1 MADPFDIL
9 TVGCFLLTV
18 LAFFV
23 WTDHDIGT
31 LLHLLIS
38 TIAFAAAN
46 ELGKRGLPILAL
58 ALIAAGAAYAVLI
71 LMKQNPTGG
80 RKG

>member
-1 MADPFDIL
+1 MPHTAAVPEIERCARSVRGLGNSHLVKRLGQVIPDMEPTMKDL
-9 TVGCFLLTV
+9 KV
-18 LAFFV
+18 L
-23 WTDHDIGT
+23 
-31 LLHLLIS
+31 S
-38 TIAFAAAN
+38 RTIAIAV
-46 ELGKRGLPILAL
+46 L